1 MRLYEEFNYSRT
13 YLHNALVWRYSLIS
27 YFRIH
32 GHSRTCQKERKTIFH
47 KVEHCFT
54 TMFSYS
60 CVDNNRDSCSQHND
74 RWINQSQF
82 DETKN
87 RAADQSTTYAERV
100 HAMKRTIR
108 ILLCIIISFI
118 TVYLSGYGNLMNDI
132 SESLAATTFIGAVV
146 VLAILF
152 SLLLEMYLCF
162 KSKINELTKRI
173 DELEQKR

>member
-1 MRLYEEFNYSRT
+1 MKR
-13 YLHNALVWRYSLIS
+13 SLNVKYI
-27 YFRIH
+27 I
-32 GHSRTCQKERKTIFH
+32 Q
-47 KVEHCFT
+47 
-54 TMFSYS
+54 
-60 CVDNNRDSCSQHND
+60 
-74 RWINQSQF
+74 
-82 DETKN
+82 
-87 RAADQSTTYAERV
+87 AANHSTTYAERV

-152 SLLLEMYLCF
+152 SLLLKMYLCF